1 MTDMAKI
8 TVDKACCKGCNIC
21 LTACPKKIF
30 VKSKNRNNYGTSM
43 PGIEGA
49 ENCILCRMCERLC
62 PDGAIDVSED
72 AAESKT

>member
-1 MTDMAKI
+1 MAKI